1 MEYILW
7 DLDPVSGLYGRWPH
21 ACEEKNKQ
29 GT

>member
-7 DLDPVSGLYGRWPH
+7 DLDPVSGLYGHRPH